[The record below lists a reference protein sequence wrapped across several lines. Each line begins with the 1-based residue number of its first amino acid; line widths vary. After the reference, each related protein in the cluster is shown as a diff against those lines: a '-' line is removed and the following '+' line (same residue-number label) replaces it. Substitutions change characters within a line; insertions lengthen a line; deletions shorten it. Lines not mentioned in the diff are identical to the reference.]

1 MEKIIHSIAHCSSEF
16 LFENNKSLLR
26 IFLKEPCDQL
36 STVNVHVVIN
46 CVNVQQSLLKKTTVY
61 LLFMLFLLSVIQIT
75 LFFTLFIGVFSLP
88 TQTYPLAY
96 APTPTADTHRA
107 CFLHAVQITALI
119 NQTSYNEL
127 FSQYFLLLSRD
138 RKSVV

>member
-1 MEKIIHSIAHCSSEF
+1 MCKCAAVLTEKTA
-16 LFENNKSLLR
+16 
-26 IFLKEPCDQL
+26 
-36 STVNVHVVIN
+36 
-46 CVNVQQSLLKKTTVY
+46 VY
-61 LLFMLFLLSVIQIT
+61 LLFMLFLLLVIQKT
-75 LFFTLFIGVFSLP
+75 LFFTFLIGVFSLP

-127 FSQYFLLLSRD
+127 FSQYFLLLSSLRTSGCLFPKVTLFSFFPLTALAD
-138 RKSVV
+138 LHFFSNPTGKNC